1 MWKKFKHLKIGEID
15 NYNNQKKS
23 FFDSSNILKYSIL
36 IACIFLLV
44 FFWKNLVKW
53 WKVALWFLWESTV
66 KTVSSNLWQEMI
78 KDDFWNINAM
88 IIWVWWENHQ
98 WWYLA
103 DSMIVASWNPKLWS
117 VTMISIPRDLYV
129 SSTWFAWR
137 INWLFARGYTK
148 GKTVWSWAE
157 NLIIKVEEILGLKIP
172 YYLVADFQ
180 WFQEVVD
187 TLWWI
192 EIYVPDTI
200 HDVTYPDQWLWYQT
214 FHISAWNHV
223 LSWDTALKYARSRH
237 TTSDFSRSQRQQKII
252 KAIIETALK
261 KQNITNVW
269 KLKELYSTY
278 TRMVTT
284 NVSSKDI
291 IGMLKY
297 VYDFENVFSFW
308 LNTYCNY
315 RAYTITDPGC
325 FLNSANREA
334 YGWMAVM
341 VPIWSAPWKPW
352 FYEYTQRFAFFV
364 AHNQWYLIENPRI
377 IIKNAIDKNY
387 AVQNK
392 KSPTGWAN
400 KLAVKLKKYWFNLAW
415 AENNSWSLEQTTIIT
430 YWDKYSKTIE
440 TLQYFFPINVV
451 NEWQSL
457 SWEEL
462 AYDMEILI
470 WNDFIT
476 HINQTPFTYEK

>member
-291 IGMLKY
+291 IGMFKY

-451 NEWQSL
+451 NEWQNL